1 MWATSNG
8 FICSTMTR
16 IRTFPPPPRPTWGG
30 GGVAGCWPVLPG
42 SFPGLYGRLCGKN
55 LGGCSVFSKI
65 CIALSQISYNIHNI
79 NVKLFDL
86 PSAVIS
92 AYPFSYFSRQYWSSV
107 AELSAPPA
115 GAANDAGVVFVR
127 QGKEGGP
134 VREGSRS
141 GGLPGGCGHG

>member
-1 MWATSNG
+1 M
-8 FICSTMTR
+8 
-16 IRTFPPPPRPTWGG
+16 
-30 GGVAGCWPVLPG
+30 LPG

-107 AELSAPPA
+107 AELSAPLA

-127 QGKEGGP
+127 QGKDGGP
-134 VREGSRS
+134 VREGSKGQVGIGE
-141 GGLPGGCGHG
+141 GGGGGCT